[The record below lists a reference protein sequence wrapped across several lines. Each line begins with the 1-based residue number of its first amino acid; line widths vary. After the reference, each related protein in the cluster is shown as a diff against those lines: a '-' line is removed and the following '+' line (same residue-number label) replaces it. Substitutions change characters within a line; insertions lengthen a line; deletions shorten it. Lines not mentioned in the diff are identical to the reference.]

1 MARKRGGAAGVW
13 DRNKGW
19 LKSVVPGVLGAIPG
33 VGVPLAVAAGAAMR
47 GFDREGKGG
56 IGFDVGQGIRGGL
69 EGYGMGKLGQSARV
83 NIGKMLA
90 PKMPAGA
97 LNMDVINADI
107 ARGMG
112 GGAPASASSAL
123 PSVAAPDTI
132 GMTNTMMPGQ
142 SATRFATPTAAGSP
156 AAGAP
161 AVGAYAKKTAGAA
174 NTKAPGLLSRT
185 GTRAT
190 KAMDFANKYEKPLG
204 AMIRGTGMVP
214 NPEAEALAA
223 KNEIEQDKLE
233 FERQQYADMQK
244 QQMRIAQ
251 LLAPMYQQMMG
262 ARGMGSTT
270 GVIAQPPSAFLANS
284 GPTSLSNYVDLSG
297 ANNPRPVPLSRGTEL
312 GNYLNDIGMLDEE
325 QDSVP
330 SGVRY
335 AQAYRPASPAP
346 MSRRSRGGYVRY
358 D

>member
-1 MARKRGGAAGVW
+1 MARKRGGAAGAW

-69 EGYGMGKLGQSARV
+69 EGYGMGKLGQSAGGS
-83 NIGKMLA
+83 IKSMLA
-90 PKMPAGA
+90 PKAGA
-97 LNMDVINADI
+97 A
-107 ARGMG
+107 G
-112 GGAPASASSAL
+112 L

-233 FERQQYADMQK
+233 FERQQYADMQER
-244 QQMRIAQ
+244 QMRIAQ

>member
-1 MARKRGGAAGVW
+1 MARKRGGAAGAW

-69 EGYGMGKLGQSARV
+69 EGYGMGKLGQSAGGS
-83 NIGKMLA
+83 IKSMLA
-90 PKMPAGA
+90 PKAGA
-97 LNMDVINADI
+97 A
-107 ARGMG
+107 G
-112 GGAPASASSAL
+112 L

-142 SATRFATPTAAGSP
+142 SSTRFATPTAAGSP

-233 FERQQYADMQK
+233 FERQQYADMQER
-244 QQMRIAQ
+244 QMRIAQ
-251 LLAPMYQQMMG
+251 LLAPMYQQMMAGRSGSPSNLPGGMPGTSAVRDFG
-262 ARGMGSTT
+262 APNYQSLASMQGAVPGFGRYADMDEGDDEVAPLRT
-270 GVIAQPPSAFLANS
+270 GVAPLRTGVS
-284 GPTSLSNYVDLSG
+284 
-297 ANNPRPVPLSRGTEL
+297 PLSSTVSPMRT
-312 GNYLNDIGMLDEE
+312 
-325 QDSVP
+325 SV
-330 SGVRY
+330 
-335 AQAYRPASPAP
+335 RPL
-346 MSRRSRGGYVRY
+346 RR
-358 D
+358 

>member
-1 MARKRGGAAGVW
+1 MARKRGGAAGAW

-161 AVGAYAKKTAGAA
+161 AVGAYAKTAGAA

-223 KNEIEQDKLE
+223 KNEIEQDRLE
-233 FERQQYADMQK
+233 FERQQYADMQEK
-244 QQMRIAQ
+244 QMRIAR
-251 LLAPMYQQMMG
+251 LLAPMYQQMMAGRGGSPSNLPGGMPG
-262 ARGMGSTT
+262 ASAIRDFGAPNYQSLASMQGAVPGFGQYADMDEGDDEVAPLRT
-270 GVIAQPPSAFLANS
+270 GVAPLR
-284 GPTSLSNYVDLSG
+284 TSVS
-297 ANNPRPVPLSRGTEL
+297 PLSPTVSPMRT
-312 GNYLNDIGMLDEE
+312 
-325 QDSVP
+325 SV
-330 SGVRY
+330 
-335 AQAYRPASPAP
+335 RPL
-346 MSRRSRGGYVRY
+346 RR
-358 D
+358 